1 MGVEDDRELFL
12 LLCEGLLETYCS
24 KADFAGARFGVTAS
38 MVPSQGTGPRIV
50 LDFSEAE
57 FERAVVVTEDSAE
70 SLWPDR
76 PPRWRAVQLML
87 VHADEQ
93 IATTHGAPDTFA
105 LTLPDG
111 YVTIRPRGPASTAA
125 VAAAD
130 EAAAVEQERIRRI
143 IDEGRE
149 KGHTFEW
156 R

>member
-12 LLCEGLLETYCS
+12 LLCRGLLETNS
-24 KADFAGARFGVTAS
+24 SQADFDGTRFGVAAS
-38 MVPSQGTGPRIV
+38 MVPQGTGPRIV
-50 LDFSEAE
+50 LDFSEAD
-57 FERAVVVTEDSAE
+57 FERAVVVTEESAE
-70 SLWPDR
+70 SLWPER

-93 IATTHGAPDTFA
+93 IATTRGAPDTFA
-105 LTLPDG
+105 VTLPHG
-111 YVTIRPRGPASTAA
+111 YVTVRPWGPASTAA

-143 IDEGRE
+143 VDEGRE